1 MFTHYVN
8 SYEKTYNN
16 NSNKLHIKWVRCNK
30 TAIYGRTNK
39 KMLKSFKNV
48 ANSRYKQH
56 FCTFYSTLG
65 CKNGV
70 FFNLLRFSTLVLVF
84 LVKIILRK
92 SQKALETCV
101 NTRVW

>member
-1 MFTHYVN
+1 
-8 SYEKTYNN
+8 
-16 NSNKLHIKWVRCNK
+16 
-30 TAIYGRTNK
+30 
-39 KMLKSFKNV
+39 MLKSFKNV
-48 ANSRYKQH
+48 ANNDYKQQLYILTDHKTNKAKGFKDLKSAAISINVDYSRYKQH

-70 FFNLLRFSTLVLVF
+70 FFNLLRFNALVLTF
-84 LVKIILRK
+84 FGENYLRK